1 MATILEEFN
10 ALKLKIAA
18 GKENEVVHIVYVDQ
32 ERARKRTNKGP
43 KPQTRFIV
51 DCGTPEIFKDLFT
64 EYDRILTQVTNKTM
78 ALSIIVD
85 WLRALT
91 PERIQKK
98 LTAGEQVTKPPKSN
112 LPEWLKP

>member
-1 MATILEEFN
+1 MGTVLEELN
-10 ALKLKIAA
+10 TLKLLIAA
-18 GKENEVVHIVYVDQ
+18 GKENEIVHLVRVDQ
-32 ERARKRTNKGP
+32 DRKRKKTTKV
-43 KPQTRFIV
+43 QTRFSV

-98 LTAGEQVTKPPKSN
+98 LTAGEQATKPPKSN
-112 LPEWLKP
+112 LPEWLKS